1 MSEHEHAHH
10 EQPDE
15 HGQAEAQDDG
25 FTIWSVHRRGGPA
38 ANGGRAP
45 LEKELAAL
53 EAEGIIARGVYDL
66 SGMRADADIMVWLH
80 GTAGTRPEA
89 LQAAMRRVR
98 RSRELAGTTLVWSAM
113 GVHRDA
119 EFNKQHVPGFMRGIA
134 PKRWVTVYP
143 FNRSYD
149 WYLLPAEDRSRM
161 LAEHGRAGAAYRGVL
176 ANTVSAFALGDYEW
190 ILAFE
195 AAELHRIVD
204 LMRDLRP
211 VGARR
216 HVREE
221 IPFYTGPRVALVE
234 WAERQPRA

>member
-15 HGQAEAQDDG
+15 HGQTEPQDDG

-53 EAEGIIARGVYDL
+53 EAEGIIARGIYDV

-149 WYLLPAEDRSRM
+149 WYLLPSEDRSRM

-190 ILAFE
+190 ILPLESDELVELVDMMRELRAVE
-195 AAELHRIVD
+195 ARL
-204 LMRDLRP
+204 
-211 VGARR
+211 
-216 HVREE
+216 HVRDEVPFFTGRRIAVDEIEE
-221 IPFYTGPRVALVE
+221 VLA
-234 WAERQPRA
+234 

>member
-15 HGQAEAQDDG
+15 HGQAEPQDDG
-25 FTIWSVHRRGGPA
+25 FTVWSVHRRGGPA

-53 EAEGIIARGVYDL
+53 EAEGIIARGIYDV

-149 WYLLPAEDRSRM
+149 WYLLPAEDRGRM

-190 ILAFE
+190 ILPLESDELVELVDMMRELRAVE
-195 AAELHRIVD
+195 ARL
-204 LMRDLRP
+204 
-211 VGARR
+211 
-216 HVREE
+216 HVRDEVPFFTGRRIAVDEIEE
-221 IPFYTGPRVALVE
+221 VLA
-234 WAERQPRA
+234 